1 MQNKILFRYY
11 KYFFKNRGNI
21 SKITIKITSIETII
35 IVFLIFFFFKVLSSI
50 FLIFIKL
57 TIQIIKV
64 TATSNRG
71 AILIIV
77 SISDVVGSV

>member
-1 MQNKILFRYY
+1 V
-11 KYFFKNRGNI
+11 
-21 SKITIKITSIETII
+21 EII
-35 IVFLIFFFFKVLSSI
+35 IVFLIFFFFKVSSSI

-57 TIQIIKV
+57 TTQIINV

-77 SISDVVGSV
+77 SISDVVGSA